1 MNIYKKLSD
10 IQSQI
15 SVTKSNYNSFG
26 KYSYRSAEDIL
37 EAAKPVCKANG
48 CVLTI
53 KDDIVSLDGRFYVK
67 AICTLT
73 DIESLKAIEVTA
85 FAREEESKK
94 GMDSS
99 QVTGAT
105 SSYARKYALNGLFN
119 LDDNKDA
126 DTDAYTETQRKAQK
140 QEADAKIKAQAEAD
154 KPITK
159 EEESKLKKLI
169 MDAPGEDSY
178 TVRLEKIC
186 KSYNVMEL
194 NGLTHSQYVH
204 LSGRLAK

>member
-1 MNIYKKLSD
+1 MNIYEKLSN

-53 KDDIVSLDGRFYVK
+53 KDEMVALEGRFYVM

-73 DIESLKAIEVTA
+73 DIESLEKIEVTA

-140 QEADAKIKAQAEAD
+140 QEADAKIKAQAQAD
-154 KPITK
+154 LPLSKD
-159 EEESKLKKLI
+159 EEEILVRLI
-169 MDAPGEDSY
+169 QTAPGKDDYE
-178 TVRLEKIC
+178 TRVKKIC
-186 KSYNVMEL
+186 KSYGVEEL
-194 NGLTHSQYVH
+194 CDLKRSQYVQ
-204 LSGRLAK
+204 LVGKFK

>member
-1 MNIYKKLSD
+1 MNIYEKLSN

-53 KDDIVSLDGRFYVK
+53 KDEMVALEGRFYVM

-73 DIESLKAIEVTA
+73 DIESLEKIEVTA

-140 QEADAKIKAQAEAD
+140 QEADAKIKAQAQAD
-154 KPITK
+154 LPISK
-159 EEESKLKKLI
+159 DEEEILVRLI
-169 MDAPGEDSY
+169 QTAPGKDDYE
-178 TVRLEKIC
+178 TRVKKIC
-186 KSYNVMEL
+186 KSYGVSEL
-194 NGLTHSQYVH
+194 ADLKRSQYVQ
-204 LSGRLAK
+204 LVGKFK

>member
-1 MNIYKKLSD
+1 MNIYQKLSD

-48 CVLTI
+48 CVLTV
-53 KDDIVSLDGRFYVK
+53 KDEMVALEGRFYVK
-67 AICTLT
+67 AIATLT
-73 DIESLKAIEVTA
+73 DIDSLETIEVTA
-85 FAREEESKK
+85 FAREEENKK

-140 QEADAKIKAQAEAD
+140 QEADAKIKAQAQAD
-154 KPITK
+154 LPLSKD
-159 EEESKLKKLI
+159 EEEILVRLI
-169 MDAPGEDSY
+169 QTAPGKDDFD
-178 TVRLEKIC
+178 TRVAKIC
-186 KSYNVMEL
+186 KSYGVEEL
-194 NGLTHSQYVH
+194 CDLKRSQYVQ
-204 LSGRLAK
+204 LVGKFK